1 MTDQTQTETS
11 APSRESSEILP
22 PSALGLTAEKPNPS
36 GDRPAIYVACLAAY
50 NNGQLHGAWIWA
62 EDADDM
68 HDAVRKMLAASPQ
81 PRAEEWAIHDYAG
94 FGGLSLSEYQSF
106 ETVADMA
113 VFIEEH
119 EELGAK
125 TAEHFG
131 GNLEEARTALTENYQ
146 GKYESLADFAQGFHE
161 DCGTEIPSVFR
172 NHIDWDS
179 MGKDMSLNGDI
190 TVIEMG
196 HNVRHIFWAR

>member
-1 MTDQTQTETS
+1 
-11 APSRESSEILP
+11 
-22 PSALGLTAEKPNPS
+22 
-36 GDRPAIYVACLAAY
+36 VACLAAY

-68 HDAVRKMLAASPQ
+68 QAATRKMLAASPETD
-81 PRAEEWAIHDYAG
+81 AEEWAIHDYAG
-94 FGGLSLSEYQSF
+94 FEGLRLSEYQSF
-106 ETVADMA
+106 ESVADMA
-113 VFIEEH
+113 AFIEEH

-131 GNLEEARTALTENYQ
+131 GNLDEARTALTENYA
-146 GKYESLADFAQGFHE
+146 GKYESLAEFAQGFFE
-161 DCGTEIPSVFR
+161 DCGTEIPPAFR
-172 NHIDWDS
+172 NYIDWAALGRDI
-179 MGKDMSLNGDI
+179 SLNGDI